1 MKEQNRLVLVKGMG
15 YLFACRSLVMSSV
28 SRGGGRL
35 EGDVKSTVVRLEN
48 TVNGF
53 IVYTYSIYYIRSQA
67 QQSEVI
73 CEQLLLLSYSTTRK
87 DCYMMLSATC

>member
-15 YLFACRSLVMSSV
+15 YLFACRSLVTSSV

-35 EGDVKSTVVRLEN
+35 EGDVKSTVVRLGN

-53 IVYTYSIYYIRSQA
+53 IVYIQHILYTKSS
-67 QQSEVI
+67 
-73 CEQLLLLSYSTTRK
+73 STVGSH
-87 DCYMMLSATC
+87 M